1 MNETRGAEGQ
11 SGNPAPRAWSCFVGQ
26 PEHGHERYS
35 TQREVRGAA
44 HAWQGEPTPRVAT
57 PGATQGAAAE
67 SI

>member
-1 MNETRGAEGQ
+1 
-11 SGNPAPRAWSCFVGQ
+11 
-26 PEHGHERYS
+26 
-35 TQREVRGAA
+35 VRGAA